1 MTAIL
6 AVVALDG
13 TTTLP
18 ADGFAAGIRSLGGF
32 APFGADEVDG
42 ATLRLWV
49 ARSFRGTGLAA
60 ADGRVLAIDG
70 RLRNRAAF
78 AKQHALAA
86 DVSDAALVLS
96 AYAARGEALFESL
109 DADIALLLVDAPRRR
124 VILFRDVLG
133 ERGLRYALRG
143 AQLQVS
149 SRGSAIV
156 AMRGE
161 TLVPNKVAMAHYF
174 ALRAPPDE
182 VAWMQGVEELPAGGL
197 LLFEDGRRRYRR
209 FTPDLPTSPLRFGSD
224 AEAAEAWREVV
235 AGAVARA
242 CADATRPVVQL
253 SGGIDSTLIANFVDP
268 ARAAAVSWS
277 LASLPQCD
285 ESELARGTAAMLGLR
300 QEIVDGDQ
308 FPALSG
314 FEAWRVEDEAPI
326 ANPYRPVNLACFDRA
341 RALGGDVLLPGH
353 FGDMLYT
360 PHADWGPSFLRER
373 GVVAWSGVLAAIARN
388 SGPRESLRQFAW
400 RGWVPWQR
408 AGRPPPWL
416 APAATDLWTPPP
428 PSRRARRFEKLY
440 GRFEYDDAEL
450 GRRFVVAHGL
460 EPRFV
465 FRDPRLLAFV
475 AALPAHYLHSP
486 HGVRWLSRELLRGRV
501 PEPVRTRAKGG
512 NLSAWF
518 RIGLFGSDWP
528 RLRSLLEHPDALW
541 RRYLRHDALDRA
553 LAGPEREVSLGIL
566 WMALAAEH
574 WRNVHVCGTPGVL
587 ASAPLFLHGGCC
599 GFQ

>member
-6 AVVALDG
+6 AVVALTG
-13 TTTLP
+13 TTAIP
-18 ADGFAAGIRSLGGF
+18 PEGFAAGVRSLGGF

-70 RLRNRAAF
+70 RLRDRAEF
-78 AKQHALAA
+78 VKRHALASDA
-86 DVSDAALVLS
+86 SDAALILA
-96 AYAARGEALFESL
+96 AYAARGPALFESL
-109 DADIALLLVDAPRRR
+109 DADIALLLVDAPARR

-133 ERGLRYALRG
+133 ERGLRYARRG
-143 AQLQVS
+143 TQLQVS

-161 TLVPNKVAMAHYF
+161 TLVPNEVAMAHYF

-209 FTPDLPTSPLRFGSD
+209 FTPDLPTAPLRFGSD
-224 AEAAEAWREVV
+224 AEAAEAWRDVV

-242 CADATRPVVQL
+242 CADASRPVVQL

-268 ARAAAVSWS
+268 GRAAAVSWS

-285 ESELARGTAAMLGLR
+285 ESELARATAAMLGLR

-314 FEAWRVEDEAPI
+314 IDDWLVEDEVPL
-326 ANPYRPVNLACFDRA
+326 ANPYRPVNLACFARA
-341 RALGGDVLLPGH
+341 RAIGGDVLLPGH

-360 PHADWGPSFLRER
+360 PLASWGPSFVHER
-373 GVVAWSGVLAAIARN
+373 GVVAWLRTMAAIAR
-388 SGPRESLRQFAW
+388 SGGPRTALRQFGW

-408 AGRPPPWL
+408 PGRPPPWL
-416 APAATDLWTPPP
+416 APTAAALWTAPTS
-428 PSRRARRFEKLY
+428 SRVARRYEKLY
-440 GRFEYDDAEL
+440 GRFEYEDAEL
-450 GRRFVVAHGL
+450 GRRFVLAHGL
-460 EPRFV
+460 EARFV

-486 HGVRWLSRELLRGRV
+486 RGARWLSRELLRGRV
-501 PEPVRTRAKGG
+501 PESVRTRAKGG

-518 RIGLFGSDWP
+518 RAGLFGPDWP
-528 RLRSLLEHPDALW
+528 RLRALLEHPDALW
-541 RRYLRHDALDRA
+541 RRHLRADALARA
-553 LAGPEREVSLGIL
+553 LAAPERDVSLGIVWL
-566 WMALAAEH
+566 ALAAEL
-574 WRNVHVCGTPGVL
+574 WRNVHAGMRPGVL
-587 ASAPLFLHGGCC
+587 ASGALQLLRGKP
-599 GFQ
+599 